1 MTALKND
8 MSQNNNGLPDTEKS
22 FVCWNEF
29 KNDFVNYNPDEWDSY
44 IERWYVKKRKDLIK
58 KMSM

>member
-1 MTALKND
+1 MN
-8 MSQNNNGLPDTEKS
+8 MSQKNNGLFDTEKS

-29 KNDFVNYNPDEWDSY
+29 KNDYVNYIPDEWDSY
-44 IERWYVKKRKDLIK
+44 IERWHVKKRKDLIN